1 MKASEIMT
9 SHDLWVI
16 GESSDVIE
24 VSRMMAEHN
33 VGAIPV
39 LDEMGRLEGIITD
52 RDICCRVVALGKS
65 YETPVRDIMSRSV
78 QSVHPDTDLK
88 EVEAIMRD
96 RKVRRVP
103 VVDEQM
109 RLKGFIALADL
120 ARHIDSRKEARTVAE
135 VLEDVSKD

>member
-33 VGAIPV
+33 VGSIPV
-39 LDEMGRLEGIITD
+39 LDETGRLEGIVTD

-78 QSVHPDTDLK
+78 QTVLPDTDLRD
-88 EVEAIMRD
+88 VETIMRE
-96 RKVRRVP
+96 RKIRRVP

-109 RLKGFIALADL
+109 HLKGFIALADL
-120 ARHIDSRKEARTVAE
+120 ARHIESRKQAREVAG
-135 VLEDVSKD
+135 VLEDVSSE